1 MREKLK
7 ELAGQTATY
16 GLFTIVGRFLTF
28 ILFPLYINYLP
39 KVEYAD
45 IVIIY
50 AYIGLLNVFYGTIL
64 ESSFFRYFDKND
76 AEKSK
81 SVYSHAFISI
91 LIFGIIISST
101 IFIFAENLTFILSG
115 EIENSADIIRLAAF
129 VPLIDALQF
138 IPFGLLRM
146 TNKARSFV
154 AIRFVHVIV
163 YVTLTYISVAIL
175 GFGVFAVLVVQLI
188 ASLTTLAIHFRQI
201 ISNLKFKYDSKLMNT
216 MLSYG
221 IPTLPAALSSIMLNV
236 ADKPIVKEF
245 AGSEAQAVYSAN
257 YKLGIPMLL
266 FITAFDYAWR
276 PFFLNNYQ
284 SDGANNLFS
293 KILTYFNLI
302 GALIF
307 LSFSFFVEYIA
318 QIPFI
323 GKGKLLP
330 DDYTAGL
337 VIIPIILLAYWFNG
351 MYNNFSA
358 SLHIAK
364 KTKYLAY
371 SIVTGTIVYFIVMFI
386 TVPTLGY
393 IGAAWATLA
402 GFATNAILIY
412 YFAKKSYEIKY
423 DWSKISVIA
432 ILTAA
437 IYFANNTLNLNF
449 GTMTDVITK
458 ISFIIVFLALLR
470 MFGFFTKQEIAALK
484 RLVRRK

>member
-50 AYIGLLNVFYGTIL
+50 SYIGFLNVFYGTVL
-64 ESSFFRYFDKND
+64 ESSFFRYFDKKD
-76 AEKSK
+76 LEKSK

-91 LIFGIIISST
+91 LIFGIIVSST
-101 IFIFAENLTFILSG
+101 IFIFADNLTFILSG

-154 AIRFVHVIV
+154 IIRFIHVIV
-163 YVTLTYISVAIL
+163 YVTLTYIAIAVL

-201 ISNLKFKYDSKLMNT
+201 ISNLVFKYNSKMMNT
-216 MLSYG
+216 MLKYG

-245 AGSEAQAVYSAN
+245 AGSDAQAVYSAN

-284 SDGANNLFS
+284 NDGANNLFS
-293 KILTYFNLI
+293 KILTYFTLI

-307 LSFSFFVEYIA
+307 LSFSFFVGYIA

-330 DDYTAGL
+330 DDYAGGL

-371 SIVTGTIVYFIVMFI
+371 SIVTGTIVYFIVMLLTI
-386 TVPTLGY
+386 PTIGY
-393 IGAAWATLA
+393 LGAAWATLA
-402 GFATNAILIY
+402 GFATNAVLIY
-412 YFAKKSYEIKY
+412 YFARKSYEIKY
-423 DWSKISVIA
+423 DWKKISIIA
-432 ILTAA
+432 VLTAI
-437 IYFANNTLNLNF
+437 IYFVNSIVNFNF
-449 GTMTDVITK
+449 GTVNDVVLK
-458 ISFIIVFLALLR
+458 ISLLVGFIVMLR
-470 MFGFFTKQEIAALK
+470 LFGFFTKQEVAALK
-484 RLVRRK
+484 RLIKRK

>member
-1 MREKLK
+1 MKEKLK

-16 GLFTIVGRFLTF
+16 GLFNIVGRFLTF

-39 KVEYAD
+39 KTEYAD

-50 AYIGLLNVFYGTIL
+50 AYIGFLNIFYGATL
-64 ESSFFRYFDKND
+64 ESAFFRYFDKND
-76 AEKSK
+76 KEKSRI
-81 SVYSHAFISI
+81 VYSNAFISI
-91 LIFGIIISST
+91 LVIGLIISTS
-101 IFIFAENLTFILSG
+101 IFIFADNLTFILSG

-129 VPLIDALQF
+129 VPLLDALQF

-146 TNKARSFV
+146 TNRARSFV
-154 AIRFVHVIV
+154 IIRFVHVIV
-163 YVTLTYISVAIL
+163 YVTLTYFSVAVL

-188 ASLTTLAIHFRQI
+188 ASLTTLTIHLKQI
-201 ISNLKFKYDSKLMNT
+201 KANLVFNYDSKLLNT
-216 MLSYG
+216 MLKYG
-221 IPTLPAALSSIMLNV
+221 IPTLPAALSNIMLNV

-245 AGSEAQAVYSAN
+245 AGSEAQAVYSAS

-266 FITAFDYAWR
+266 FISAFDYAWR
-276 PFFLNNYQ
+276 PFFLNNYKNE
-284 SDGANNLFS
+284 GAKDLFS
-293 KILTYFNLI
+293 KILTYFTLI

-307 LSFSFFVEYIA
+307 LSFSFFVGYIA

-330 DDYTAGL
+330 DDYTGGL

-371 SIVTGTIVYFIVMFI
+371 SIVTGTLVYFAVMFL
-386 TVPTLGY
+386 TVPNMGY

-402 GFATNAILIY
+402 GFVTNAILIY
-412 YFAKKSYEIKY
+412 YFARKTYEIKY
-423 DWSKISVIA
+423 DWKNISIIA
-432 ILTAA
+432 LLTLV
-437 IYFANNTLNLNF
+437 IYFVNNLFNLNF
-449 GTMTDVITK
+449 GSILDVGVK
-458 ISFIIVFLALLR
+458 ILLLLMFLTLLKL
-470 MFGFFTKQEIAALK
+470 FGFFSKQELLALK
-484 RLVRRK
+484 KLIKRK